1 MASQIFYGHEFTW
14 NFRGGFINFKHLN
27 DISNVSLDNNLT
39 NLNMFYVHSHKT
51 NVYKLF
57 YKNGDELTRNNDE
70 LTSIQ
75 YMSHDGFIIDVINDI

>member
-1 MASQIFYGHEFTW
+1 
-14 NFRGGFINFKHLN
+14 
-27 DISNVSLDNNLT
+27 
-39 NLNMFYVHSHKT
+39 MFYVHSHKT